1 MKGFLANPLINVLAA
16 VVGGILLGFGIGRV
30 FHTPTVGA
38 GVATVREV
46 VGMGLLAP
54 FPSRG
59 TAVLREGS
67 AKAAALFRFLPPL
80 REARQD

>member
-38 GVATVREV
+38 GVATL
-46 VGMGLLAP
+46 GGFILLWW
-54 FPSRG
+54 
-59 TAVLREGS
+59 
-67 AKAAALFRFLPPL
+67 ALFER
-80 REARQD
+80 RKAKSGVAESERDGSHTIE